1 MVHPQKISGIP
12 VHLKVLTAL
21 HFFGHGSY
29 QLGVGHV
36 YSFAL
41 SQPSVSRS
49 IAEVS
54 DCISTHLLN
63 RWIHFPISEDTRL
76 IKKRE
81 FNNLDRR
88 FPDLIGVIDC
98 THIRIVAPP
107 AEHPN
112 YPGATYYC
120 RKNFFAINTQII
132 CDAKRKIINI
142 NARLPGSV
150 HDSAIWM
157 MSQAKTELQNLH
169 VRTGQL
175 NYLIGDSGYPLE
187 PWLLTPFAHVVPN
200 SPEGNFNKALSKM
213 RTIIEHV
220 NGMLKGRFR
229 CTHGH
234 RALHYDPIRAAIVY

>member
-1 MVHPQKISGIP
+1 MFI
-12 VHLKVLTAL
+12 HLHLVN
-21 HFFGHGSY
+21 
-29 QLGVGHV
+29 Q
-36 YSFAL
+36 
-41 SQPSVSRS
+41 VSADS

-120 RKNFFAINTQII
+120 RKNFFAINTFVMQKEKSLILMLDFRDQFMI
-132 CDAKRKIINI
+132 
-142 NARLPGSV
+142 
-150 HDSAIWM
+150 
-157 MSQAKTELQNLH
+157 LQF
-169 VRTGQL
+169 G
-175 NYLIGDSGYPLE
+175 
-187 PWLLTPFAHVVPN
+187 
-200 SPEGNFNKALSKM
+200 
-213 RTIIEHV
+213 
-220 NGMLKGRFR
+220 
-229 CTHGH
+229 
-234 RALHYDPIRAAIVY
+234 